1 MAWVTPEDGSSAR
14 LRAAGDG
21 TVHMTAKATVTIS
34 ADALVAALYACFP
47 RPPASLDDQAASD
60 LAAAELVFT
69 GLDGLYQHASQ
80 ITAAE
85 QAGTVANPEW
95 LTTCRQYVTSL
106 LAGRKSAGGTPE
118 LTDAVWSIL
127 TEGPVGDGDD

>member
-1 MAWVTPEDGSSAR
+1 MAWVTPGDGSSAR
-14 LRAAGDG
+14 LRAAEDG
-21 TVHMTAKATVTIS
+21 TVHMTAKAKVTIS
-34 ADALVAALYACFP
+34 ADALVAAMYACFP
-47 RPPASLDDQAASD
+47 HPPASLDDQAASD

-69 GLDGLYQHASQ
+69 GLDGLYQRASQ

-95 LTTCRQYVTSL
+95 LATCRQYVTSL
-106 LAGRKSAGGTPE
+106 LAGRKSADGTPE